1 MSDFEKKL
9 TSKLADIKCFINDV
23 YDDEKDKT
31 GLTKNQ
37 EESKKV
43 FNIYCDDLKQAIQ
56 ELDKFKALLNKY
68 EIKDIETLE
77 ELIND
82 YDDMAKS
89 LIQYA
94 LGIEVEVKS

>member
-1 MSDFEKKL
+1 M
-9 TSKLADIKCFINDV
+9 TSKEAIKRLRQETAPATYMPDFDKEECLKVI
-23 YDDEKDKT
+23 EKE
-31 GLTKNQ
+31 L
-37 EESKKV
+37 E
-43 FNIYCDDLKQAIQ
+43 
-56 ELDKFKALLNKY
+56 ELDNFKALLNKY
-68 EIKDIETLE
+68 EIKDIKALE

>member
-1 MSDFEKKL
+1 MSEIEDLEYICKIL
-9 TSKLADIKCFINDV
+9 
-23 YDDEKDKT
+23 DEKSIDVKW
-31 GLTKNQ
+31 LF
-37 EESKKV
+37 KKQY
-43 FNIYCDDLKQAIQ
+43 NSIKQAIQ

-68 EIKDIETLE
+68 EIKDIKALE

>member
-1 MSDFEKKL
+1 MSKEKE
-9 TSKLADIKCFINDV
+9 SFGRLALHTEYYNAGHDNINLENDYEV
-23 YDDEKDKT
+23 
-31 GLTKNQ
+31 
-37 EESKKV
+37 V
-43 FNIYCDDLKQAIQ
+43 KQAIE

-68 EIKDIETLE
+68 EIKDIKALE
-77 ELIND
+77 EIIKD